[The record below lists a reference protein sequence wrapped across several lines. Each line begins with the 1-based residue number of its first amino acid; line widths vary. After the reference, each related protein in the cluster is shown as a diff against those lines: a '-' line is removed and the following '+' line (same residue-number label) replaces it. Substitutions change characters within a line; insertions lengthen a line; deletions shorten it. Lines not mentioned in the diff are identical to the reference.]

1 MGDLSPDADRGRARP
16 AYSMARGRA
25 VRRLECA
32 SRGLCAL
39 GAFSRLGRD
48 LGPAAF
54 LHAPVRDAR
63 APMAVAVASRLCDLH
78 HPSASAGRTRARMAV
93 RRRAAGAEIPCHG
106 DRDLPCVLPAGGPA
120 AQSSRREQGFVGRI
134 VSSEAK
140 NWGPK
145 AAAGLV
151 AAFACPATEIR
162 QTSPEKRRPAE
173 SPRRRGDRV
182 MFKRLPV
189 LLKAASYAFRGGFLI
204 RPFLIV
210 LALATAGTVLSG
222 LEEQYP
228 GIRAFIPQT
237 LFPSQADPQVAQAIL
252 TSIATSTMTV
262 VSIVFAILLMTL
274 TLASTQFSPRILV
287 SFVRDHVTQWT
298 LGIFLGTFSY
308 CIAALPAARSLP
320 TPFAPVVT
328 VVGAM
333 ALAPACV
340 AWIIYFIHH
349 ISIAISVNHI
359 VDRIRRETELVI
371 DDLMP
376 DRRRPSQRDETA
388 AAFSVKLEFAIKSRQ
403 SGYIRYVHIERL
415 RQLAKAYRICLRVE
429 RRVGH
434 FVPEGVTLIKT
445 SHRERVTDGRLTEL
459 LAAIHIGPTRT
470 LQQDVEFGIV
480 QIVDIALRAISPAVN
495 DPTTAISC
503 VDQLSC

>member
-1 MGDLSPDADRGRARP
+1 MVSKL
-16 AYSMARGRA
+16 
-25 VRRLECA
+25 
-32 SRGLCAL
+32 
-39 GAFSRLGRD
+39 SRL
-48 LGPAAF
+48 F
-54 LHAPVRDAR
+54 
-63 APMAVAVASRLCDLH
+63 
-78 HPSASAGRTRARMAV
+78 PSA
-93 RRRAAGAEIPCHG
+93 I
-106 DRDLPCVLPAGGPA
+106 
-120 AQSSRREQGFVGRI
+120 
-134 VSSEAK
+134 
-140 NWGPK
+140 
-145 AAAGLV
+145 
-151 AAFACPATEIR
+151 
-162 QTSPEKRRPAE
+162 
-173 SPRRRGDRV
+173 
-182 MFKRLPV
+182 
-189 LLKAASYAFRGGFLI
+189 YALRGGFLV
-204 RPFLIV
+204 RPFAIA
-210 LALATAGTVLSG
+210 LALGAAGAVLSSF
-222 LEEQYP
+222 EETTP
-228 GIRAFIPQT
+228 AISSLVPDV
-237 LFPSQADPQVAQAIL
+237 LFPAQSDPQIAQAIL
-252 TSIATSTMTV
+252 SGIATSIMTV

-274 TLASTQFSPRILV
+274 TLASTQFSPRILIN
-287 SFVRDHVTQWT
+287 FTRDRVTQWT
-298 LGIFLGTFSY
+298 LGVFLGTFSY

-320 TPFAPVVT
+320 HPFVPVFTVTVAMLLAPVC
-328 VVGAM
+328 VGW
-333 ALAPACV
+333 L
-340 AWIIYFIHH
+340 IYFIHH
-349 ISIAISVNHI
+349 ISNAISVNHI

-503 VDQLSC
+503 VDQLSCILIRWLGRAPPPTFFYDPPAVLRVAIPWISFDGLFDLAFEQIRHYSVADAAVSLRLMRALGDISATVEEPEIRAALVDRGRDLLAACTERLPDGDLKRLRKRLSRIESGTAEED